1 MSAPEKL
8 SGIAATLKRAGFV
21 PVVTIE
27 RAEHGPKLARALIA
41 GGLGAIEITLR
52 TPVALEALKA
62 ILAEVPE
69 AEAGVGTV
77 LSVDDLKRSQ
87 AAGARFAFS
96 PGFTPDLLAAAR
108 DGATTFI
115 PGVSSPAEAMQA
127 REAGFRVM
135 KFFPAEQCGG
145 IAALKA
151 FHGPLP
157 DLLFCPTGGIT
168 EANILD
174 YRALPNVVA
183 VGASWVTPQDDMAA
197 GRWDKIAERAKKV
210 RAILGG

>member
-1 MSAPEKL
+1 MDAPEKSTGL
-8 SGIAATLKRAGFV
+8 AATLKRAGFV

-41 GGLGAIEITLR
+41 GGLSVIEITLR
-52 TPVALEALKA
+52 TPVALDALKA

-69 AEAGVGTV
+69 AWAGVGTV
-77 LSVDDLKRSQ
+77 LSVEDFKRSQ
-87 AAGARFAFS
+87 EAGARFAVS
-96 PGFTPDLLAAAR
+96 PGFTPQLLAAAK
-108 DGATTFI
+108 GSAMPLL
-115 PGVSSPAEAMQA
+115 PGVTSPAEAMQA
-127 REAGFRVM
+127 REAGFRTL

-168 EANILD
+168 EANIPD
-174 YRALPNVVA
+174 YRAQPNVVA
-183 VGASWVTPQDDMAA
+183 VGAGWVTSLEDMAA
-197 GRWDKIAERAKKV
+197 GRWDKITERAKKV

>member
-1 MSAPEKL
+1 MDAPHRNHD
-8 SGIAATLKRAGFV
+8 IAQALRRAGFV

-27 RAEHGPKLARALIA
+27 RAEHGPPLARALLK
-41 GGLGAIEITLR
+41 GGLPAIEITLR
-52 TPVALEALKA
+52 TGAALDALKA
-62 ILAEVPE
+62 IVAEVPE
-69 AEAGVGTV
+69 VEAGVGTV
-77 LSVDDLKRSQ
+77 LSVEDFERSQ

-96 PGFTPDLLAAAR
+96 PGFTPKLLAAAR
-108 DGATTFI
+108 DAPLPFI

-127 REAGFRVM
+127 REAGFRVL

-151 FHGPLP
+151 FQGPLP
-157 DLLFCPTGGIT
+157 DLAFCPTGGIT
-168 EANILD
+168 EANIRV

-183 VGASWVTPQDDMAA
+183 VGASWVTPANDMAA
-197 GRWDKIAERAKKV
+197 GRWERIAERAASV

>member
-1 MSAPEKL
+1 MDTPQRDHAV
-8 SGIAATLKRAGFV
+8 AHVLKRAGFV

-27 RAEHGPKLARALIA
+27 RAAHGPPLARALLR
-41 GGLGAIEITLR
+41 GGLPAIEITLR
-52 TPVALEALKA
+52 TRAALDALKA

-77 LSVDDLKRSQ
+77 LSVEDFEKSQ

-96 PGFTPDLLAAAR
+96 PGFTPRLLAAAR
-108 DGATTFI
+108 GASLPFI

-127 REAGFRVM
+127 REAGFRVL
-135 KFFPAEQCGG
+135 KLFPAEQCGG
-145 IAALKA
+145 VAALKA

-168 EANILD
+168 EANIRD
-174 YRALPNVVA
+174 YRAQANVVA
-183 VGASWVTPQDDMAA
+183 VGASWVTPAEDMAA
-197 GRWDKIAERAKKV
+197 GRWDKIAERAARV
-210 RAILGG
+210 RAILGA

>member
-1 MSAPEKL
+1 MDAPEKL
-8 SGIAATLKRAGFV
+8 SGFAATLKRAGFV

-27 RAEHGPKLARALIA
+27 RAEHGPKLARALLA
-41 GGLGAIEITLR
+41 GGLSIIEITLR

-77 LSVDDLKRSQ
+77 LSVEDFKRSQ
-87 AAGARFAFS
+87 AAGARFAVS
-96 PGFTPDLLAAAR
+96 PGFTPQLLAAAR
-108 DGATTFI
+108 GSAMPLL
-115 PGVSSPAEAMQA
+115 PGVTSPAEAMQA
-127 REAGFRVM
+127 REAGFRVL

-168 EANILD
+168 EANIRD
-174 YRALPNVVA
+174 YRAQANVVA
-183 VGASWVTPQDDMAA
+183 VGAGWMTPPDDMAA
-197 GRWDKIAERAKKV
+197 GRWDKITERAKKV